1 MSRFGFSPDPDLKAR
16 RAKALE
22 AVAWGVGRGAATG
35 ATPGW
40 VLQAPA
46 YVMNDLWMFK
56 AVYECYFDVSPSEE
70 QLKALVCK
78 YLTAVGMATIS
89 ISAARAL
96 ASYIAAL
103 PTPMTTS
110 VGAAIGGGAALGTA
124 GRIVIVCEGMYRIRN

>member
-1 MSRFGFSPDPDLKAR
+1 MNRFVSAPNPDLRAR
-16 RAKALE
+16 RSKALE
-22 AVAWGVGRGAATG
+22 AVAWGVGRGVATG

-56 AVYECYFDVSPSEE
+56 AVYECYFDAPPAEE
-70 QLKALVCK
+70 QLRELVYK
-78 YLTAVGMATIS
+78 YLTAAGMATVS

-103 PTPMTTS
+103 PTPVTTS
-110 VGAAIGGGAALGTA
+110 VGAAIGGGAALGTG
-124 GRIVIVCEGMYRIRN
+124 GRIVIVCEGIYRARN